1 MKDSRNGREVVACR
15 DGKACREDEPMRW
28 GESVLM
34 MKSWLAWLAIA
45 ALAAA
50 IPGIPKIRGWD
61 RAH

>member
-1 MKDSRNGREVVACR
+1 
-15 DGKACREDEPMRW
+15 MRW